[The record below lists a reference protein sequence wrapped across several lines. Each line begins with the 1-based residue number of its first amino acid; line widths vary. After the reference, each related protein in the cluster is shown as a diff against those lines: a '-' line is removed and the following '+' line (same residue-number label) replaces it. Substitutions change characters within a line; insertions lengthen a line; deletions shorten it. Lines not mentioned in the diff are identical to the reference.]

1 MPDPTPES
9 PVLQAG
15 SSWKGF
21 QDLMQYRVQDILLV
35 SSLYDSFILAEDGQ
49 LNERIL
55 SESLEL
61 NLRHVP
67 GVTRVSTGE
76 EALAL
81 ARKEPRFNLVIT
93 SMHVG
98 DMDAMGL
105 ARRLKD
111 EGLKAHVVLL
121 AYDHRELTR
130 FLERRDVSA
139 LDGIFLWRGDVRIV
153 LAIVKLIEDRMNLAH
168 DTGVRG
174 VQAIILVEDSVPFA
188 SSFLPVLSTELI
200 NQSHNLVPEGVN
212 LSHKLMRLQ
221 ARPKIL
227 LCRTFEEAWDLFSTY
242 RENILGIIS
251 DIEFPRGGVLAP
263 RAGVELALKVREMQP
278 DIPIMLQSSRR
289 ENEALARE

>member
-1 MPDPTPES
+1 MSERGPDDPTLSSES
-9 PVLQAG
+9 PWG
-15 SSWKGF
+15 GF
-21 QDLMQYRVQDILLV
+21 HDLMQYRVQDILLV

-98 DMDAMGL
+98 DMDAIGL

-130 FLERRDVSA
+130 FLERRDSSV

-168 DTGVRG
+168 DTGVKG
-174 VQAIILVEDSVPFA
+174 VQAIILVEDSVPFY
-188 SSFLPVLSTELI
+188 SSFLPVIYTEVI
-200 NQSHNLVPEGVN
+200 NHSHNLVPEGVN

-227 LCRTFEEAWDLFSTY
+227 LCRTFEEAWELFETY

-251 DIEFPRGGVLAP
+251 DIEFPRGGELAP
-263 RAGVELALKVREMQP
+263 RAGVELSRRVRE
-278 DIPIMLQSSRR
+278 
-289 ENEALARE
+289 AAA

>member
-15 SSWKGF
+15 SSWGGF
-21 QDLMQYRVQDILLV
+21 HDLMQYRVQDILLV

-81 ARKEPRFNLVIT
+81 ARKEPRFNPVLT

-98 DMDAMGL
+98 DMDAIGL

-111 EGLKAHVVLL
+111 EGL
-121 AYDHRELTR
+121 
-130 FLERRDVSA
+130 
-139 LDGIFLWRGDVRIV
+139 
-153 LAIVKLIEDRMNLAH
+153 DRK
-168 DTGVRG
+168 
-174 VQAIILVEDSVPFA
+174 S
-188 SSFLPVLSTELI
+188 
-200 NQSHNLVPEGVN
+200 
-212 LSHKLMRLQ
+212 
-221 ARPKIL
+221 
-227 LCRTFEEAWDLFSTY
+227 
-242 RENILGIIS
+242 
-251 DIEFPRGGVLAP
+251 
-263 RAGVELALKVREMQP
+263 
-278 DIPIMLQSSRR
+278 
-289 ENEALARE
+289 